1 MKILNDIYNNYMME
15 RRRRRNITEALYIY
29 IILNFYINYCQNQ
42 FKLILSV
49 LCFKNQFCK
58 SISYS

>member
-15 RRRRRNITEALYIY
+15 RRRRRNITEALY